1 MKLKTRRM
9 RRLDR
14 RGLSGP
20 ERPSDEIQPGS
31 LALLDDLLGRL
42 ATRGVVSSREV
53 VDLLL
58 DVRSAIASDAA
69 FTAFRVDREE

>member
-31 LALLDDLLGRL
+31 LALLADLLGRL

-53 VDLLL
+53 V